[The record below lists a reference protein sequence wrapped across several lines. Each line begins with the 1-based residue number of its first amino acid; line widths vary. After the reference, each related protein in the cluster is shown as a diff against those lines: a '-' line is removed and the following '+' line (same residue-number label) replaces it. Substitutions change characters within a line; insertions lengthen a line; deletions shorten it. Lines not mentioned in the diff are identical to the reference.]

1 MKRIW
6 IVVASL
12 FAVLVLGTGLLLA
25 KIFYFAPNTN
35 KENLDAMMQRFGQV
49 LTQHGLE
56 PIETES
62 AYGKLMGDVTGVQ
75 YFGAALLE
83 KDQLDEQKA
92 EALLKDIRAELQIA
106 ACRNQKDGAI
116 RSEYLENVFLK
127 YDTALTEGT
136 EYVTVFFFVP
146 SHADSDLWD
155 PAAH

>member
-1 MKRIW
+1 
-6 IVVASL
+6 
-12 FAVLVLGTGLLLA
+12 
-25 KIFYFAPNTN
+25 
-35 KENLDAMMQRFGQV
+35 
-49 LTQHGLE
+49 
-56 PIETES
+56 
-62 AYGKLMGDVTGVQ
+62 
-75 YFGAALLE
+75 
-83 KDQLDEQKA
+83 
-92 EALLKDIRAELQIA
+92 LQIA

>member
-35 KENLDAMMQRFGQV
+35 KENLDSMMQRFEQ
-49 LTQHGLE
+49 LLAQHGLE

-62 AYGKLMGDVTGVQ
+62 AYGKLMGNVNGIQ

-83 KDQLDEQKA
+83 RDQLDEQKA
-92 EALLKDIRAELQIA
+92 DALLKDIRAELQIA
-106 ACRNQKDGAI
+106 ACRNQKDSAI
-116 RSEYLENVFLK
+116 RSEYLEHVYLK
-127 YDTALTEGT
+127 YDTVLAEGT

-146 SHADSDLWD
+146 SHSDSDMWD
-155 PAAH
+155 AAAH